1 MRNLSSIRKLSVFTI
16 TMDTN
21 HSALRTPHSALL
33 AAVIC
38 LFYFLFLAYFSS
50 QHPFGTYATETDFY
64 HLYAPDAAR
73 LNAGQFPLN
82 EFQGPGYPAL
92 LSSVTKLTRDVFVA
106 GKWISIFSGVM
117 CVWLTFVLFKRLFG
131 DGSGIGAALLTL
143 VVIELPEFSLQATTD
158 IFFLMLFLTS
168 IVIFTG
174 NYFSLLPRIIL
185 AGFFTG
191 VTYLTRYNG
200 MILVACFVFAILFLN
215 FFEKPWGERFN
226 LAAVF
231 LVVFFLAAMPWFIAN
246 YRHNGSPLY
255 NANYLNMATLF
266 YPELVGG
273 EVTQDGT
280 RKMGERFHS
289 FGEVISYNPKQAF
302 THYVTNLFSIFWK
315 SQRAPLVLSW
325 IGLLGLLGV
334 LLALFDRKSKEVKL
348 LLLIMLGYFLLMG
361 LNHWEE
367 RYFFFIG
374 VCYAGLASY
383 LINRFA
389 EIFSERKLLQPNPF
403 FVRVVSGAIFFAVI
417 WILAFVPTKKSFTEF
432 LADHP
437 TEIPAA
443 AKFITSQNPA
453 PHSLK
458 IVARKPH
465 LPFIANQNWIFFP
478 QVKSLDELKLWL
490 EKNPVDYI
498 AIGKR
503 ELKSRKELAPLGDP
517 KTAPEWL
524 QFAWAND
531 DPKFILYQPK
541 H

>member
-1 MRNLSSIRKLSVFTI
+1 MNNKLNFEQSAIRNPK
-16 TMDTN
+16 
-21 HSALRTPHSALL
+21 SAIVAAL
-33 AAVIC
+33 IC
-38 LFYFLFLAYFSS
+38 LLYFVFLASFSR
-50 QHPFGTYATETDFY
+50 QHTIGTYATETDFY

-73 LNAGQFPLN
+73 LAVGQFPTN

-92 LSSVTKLTRDVFVA
+92 LSSVTKFTGDVFVA
-106 GKWISIFSGVM
+106 GKWISIFSAVG
-117 CVWLTFVLFKRLFG
+117 CVWLAFVLFKRLFG
-131 DGSGIGAALLTL
+131 DSVGLGASLLILVGI
-143 VVIELPEFSLQATTD
+143 EFPEFSLQATTD
-158 IFFLMLFLTS
+158 IFFLMLCLGS
-168 IVIFTG
+168 LVLFTG
-174 NYFSLLPRIIL
+174 TYFSLYPRVIL
-185 AGFFTG
+185 AAFFTG

-200 MILVACFVFAILFLN
+200 VFLIACFLFAILLLN
-215 FFEKPWGERFN
+215 FFEQMWRERMI
-226 LAAVF
+226 LAGIF
-231 LVVFFLAAMPWFIAN
+231 LVVFFATVAPWLIAN
-246 YRHNGSPLY
+246 YRHNGSPFY

-280 RKMGERFHS
+280 RNMGERFHS
-289 FGEVISYNPKQAF
+289 FGEVIAYNPTQA
-302 THYVTNLFSIFWK
+302 VTRYFGNLFSVIWNSTK
-315 SQRAPLVLSW
+315 PRLISYLVGW
-325 IGLLGLLGV
+325 LGV
-334 LLALFDRKSKEVKL
+334 AGFLLALFERKSKVVL
-348 LLLIMLGYFLLMG
+348 LFLLTIAAFFLLMG

-383 LINRFA
+383 F
-389 EIFSERKLLQPNPF
+389 IFRAAQWASEKGWLKTSLQF
-403 FVRVVSGAIFFAVI
+403 VVSAILVFIVWGVSFAS
-417 WILAFVPTKKSFTEF
+417 ASKSFTEF
-432 LADHP
+432 MASHP

-443 AKFITSQNPA
+443 AKYLQATNAP

-465 LPFIANQNWIFFP
+465 LPFMAKQDWVFFP
-478 QVKSLDELKLWL
+478 QVKSLDELKAWL

-531 DPKFILYQPK
+531 DPKFILYRPK
-541 H
+541 L